1 MAVFSAAAGRCLSP
15 QARPSAG
22 STPARSTV
30 VSVLFMEGIEMLV
43 LTRKSG
49 EEVMIG
55 DVRVRVV
62 RVEGNRV
69 RVAIEAPKEVQI
81 RRAELDRKDK

>member
-1 MAVFSAAAGRCLSP
+1 
-15 QARPSAG
+15 
-22 STPARSTV
+22 
-30 VSVLFMEGIEMLV
+30 MLV